1 MDGVSKNMKDC
12 RIIYTKSLELHTRTN
27 KNLKKC
33 NALDDVFKNTKD
45 YLTICPQ
52 NHKINVQEQIKDM
65 KPCFEETKGDYHK
78 PLLKTWIK
86 KKTT

>member
-1 MDGVSKNMKDC
+1 
-12 RIIYTKSLELHTRTN
+12 
-27 KNLKKC
+27 
-33 NALDDVFKNTKD
+33 
-45 YLTICPQ
+45 
-52 NHKINVQEQIKDM
+52 VQEQIKDM